1 MLKETVKKEELQESV
16 KENTAE
22 NVKPEGSNWS
32 TSTPPGYREEM

>member
-1 MLKETVKKEELQESV
+1 MLKETVKKEETAE
-16 KENTAE
+16 KEKQQE